1 VRAVDS
7 TKIADAGATD
17 PLSIAQA
24 AFLNNADEETT
35 RDQAPAERRR
45 RREADWIARR
55 IRAMLDSG
63 ERIVWD
69 QEAFK
74 AGKPATRPVRPG
86 DVALLFRALTDVE
99 YYEEALRRYSID
111 YYLVGGHAFYAQ
123 QEVFDLLHLLRAL
136 ESSCDHLSL
145 LGVLRSPFFN
155 LLDETIFW
163 LARHPDGLFAGLSC
177 DSPPTEID
185 KAQKIQV
192 EFAAKTLSELR
203 AMKDHVPIARLII
216 EAIDRTAYDAV
227 LLAEFLGERKLA
239 NLYKLIDQA
248 RSFDQSGMFTL
259 SDFIT
264 QLAEFVARQPDEPLA
279 ATQSETMDVVRLMTI
294 HQAKGLEFPVVIVPD
309 IARPQ
314 RGLSASAAFTPEL
327 GPMVKDDESTVGYH
341 LFSLTEKEE
350 AEAETIRLLYVAA
363 TRAADYLILSS
374 GLDKPGD
381 IKGPWMGLLSQ
392 RFDLS
397 TGKFLE
403 AGPSDQQVKVTI
415 SRPPLMSEPTQTTGR
430 QSLKKLLEKAEKKAK
445 KGEGRLPKY
454 LAPIPPDRAARRQF
468 SFSRLSGALHEWT
481 SASKVT
487 LPETEDYLKPA
498 LDPLGLGTL
507 VHAVLEE
514 VDFANPGDFGE
525 IIRRHASLHLACE
538 DCADVNL
545 TEPIEMIGRFLT
557 SPRAAQIAAAE
568 EVHRELE
575 FLLAWHPDNPQSGG
589 RYLQGFIDCLYRDS
603 AGQWRIIDYKTNN
616 ITAKTLRQEAE
627 KYEMQMLV
635 YALAAE
641 KILKQPPVELALCFL
656 RPGLEYHFDWNENA
670 RKRVVEMVDRC
681 LP

>member
-1 VRAVDS
+1 
-7 TKIADAGATD
+7 
-17 PLSIAQA
+17 
-24 AFLNNADEETT
+24 
-35 RDQAPAERRR
+35 
-45 RREADWIARR
+45 
-55 IRAMLDSG
+55 MLDSG

-74 AGKPATRPVRPG
+74 AGKPATRPVRAG

-99 YYEEALRRYSID
+99 YYEEALRRYGID

-123 QEVFDLLHLLRAL
+123 QEVFDLLNLLRAL
-136 ESSCDHLSL
+136 ESPCDHLSL
-145 LGVLRSPFFN
+145 LGALRSPFFN

-177 DSPPTEID
+177 ESPPSEID

-203 AMKDHVPIARLII
+203 AMKDRVPIARLINV
-216 EAIDRTAYDAV
+216 ALDCTAYDAV

-259 SDFIT
+259 SDFIA
-264 QLAEFVARQPDEPLA
+264 QLAEFIARQPKEPLA

-294 HQAKGLEFPVVIVPD
+294 HQAKGLEFPVVVVPD
-309 IARPQ
+309 MSWSQ
-314 RGLSASAAFTPEL
+314 RGPDSRTAFTPEL
-327 GPMVKDDESTVGYH
+327 GPMVKDDKSTVGYH
-341 LFSLTEKEE
+341 LFSLAEKEE
-350 AEAETIRLLYVAA
+350 AEAEIIRLLYVAA

-374 GLDKPGD
+374 GLDKPGE
-381 IKGPWMGLLSQ
+381 IKGPWMELLLR
-392 RFDLS
+392 RFDLF
-397 TGKFLE
+397 TGKSLE
-403 AGPSDQQVKVTI
+403 AAPPDQLVKVTL
-415 SRPPLMSEPTQTTGR
+415 SRPPLKSEPSEASSR
-430 QSLKKLLEKAEKKAK
+430 QSLNKILEKAEKKAK
-445 KGEGRLPKY
+445 NGEGRLPKY
-454 LAPIPPDRAARRQF
+454 LAPVPPDRAARRQF

-481 SASKVT
+481 SASIVT
-487 LPETEDYLKPA
+487 LPETEDYLEPA

-507 VHAVLEE
+507 IHAALEE
-514 VDFANPGDFGE
+514 IDFAIPGDFAE

-538 DCADVNL
+538 DCPDVNL
-545 TEPIEMIGRFLT
+545 TEPIEMIGRFLA
-557 SPRAAQIAAAE
+557 SPRAAQIAAAR

-575 FLLAWHPDNPQSGG
+575 FLLAWPPGNPQSGG
-589 RYLQGFIDCLYRDS
+589 RYLQGFIDCLYRDPT
-603 AGQWRIIDYKTNN
+603 GHWRIIDYKTNN
-616 ITAKTLRQEAE
+616 ITAKSLRQEAA

-656 RPGLEYHFDWNENA
+656 RPGLEYHFDWNDNA